1 MNLWLCFRFSQWPL
15 DSQTQLPEPAVVVEK
30 QRIIAFNAAAK
41 KLGIT
46 FQQTQA
52 HALQLAAETKLITLE
67 RKVEQE
73 QRCLEQLHAWA
84 YRYTSTVYSDFGT
97 NLLLRIDQSLR
108 LFRGL
113 DALLKHIQIDFA
125 HHPYTHKL
133 GLAHSP
139 IGAWLATYL
148 RQEYALSDA
157 TDTEKLGG
165 LNIALLQNRH
175 PKDTQA
181 LQRVG
186 IHTLSALFDL
196 PLEAL
201 RKRSSK
207 HFMEDMERLKGLR
220 QTIIPDYHLPPR
232 FHDRYRFGYEV
243 SDNEELWPA
252 INYLLDGLSAFLQKT
267 QHRTSVL
274 TWHLQGIHRYR
285 ESFTLRSS
293 QPHIQAGAWLAL
305 MAVRLETLT
314 LKETIETLSLEC
326 NELEPLQNDT
336 VDLLGNHQSKPKYA
350 LTDHLRTR
358 LGHQAVQ
365 YIRVR
370 DEHIPEY
377 AHQNSTETPS
387 KSHKAQAP
395 SRTVPSRPVWL
406 LSPPVTTQSSKA
418 KEWIHGELT
427 LMLGPERIEDYWW
440 EHSQCRDYYIAL
452 DEQRYRFWVFR
463 DRHTQEWFLHGIF
476 D

>member
-1 MNLWLCFRFSQWPL
+1 MSLWLCFRFSQWPL
-15 DSQTQLPEPAVVVEK
+15 DSQTQSSDPAVVVEK
-30 QRIIAFNAAAK
+30 QRVIAFNTAAQ

-52 HALQLAAETKLITLE
+52 HALQLAAETTLITLE
-67 RKVEQE
+67 RKIEQE

-84 YRYTSTVYSDFGT
+84 YRYTSTIYSDFGS

-113 DALLKHIQIDFA
+113 DTLLKHIQIDFS
-125 HHPYTHKL
+125 HHLYTHNL

-148 RQEYALSDA
+148 PQEQALSEN

-186 IHTLSALFDL
+186 IHTLGTLFDL

-201 RKRSSK
+201 RKRISK
-207 HFMEDMERLKGLR
+207 HFVEDIEQLKGLR
-220 QTIIPDYHLPPR
+220 QSIIPDYHLPPR
-232 FHDRYRFGYEV
+232 YHDRYRFGYDV
-243 SDNEELWPA
+243 SDTEELWPG
-252 INYLLDGLSAFLQKT
+252 INYLLDGLSTFLQKT
-267 QHRTSVL
+267 QHRTSLL
-274 TWHLQGIHRYR
+274 TWHLHGIHRYR

-293 QPHIQAGAWLAL
+293 QPHIQASAWLAL
-305 MAVRLETLT
+305 MAIRLETLT

-377 AHQNSTETPS
+377 AHQNSTENSSNTHRAQVPS
-387 KSHKAQAP
+387 T
-395 SRTVPSRPVWL
+395 TVSSRPVWL